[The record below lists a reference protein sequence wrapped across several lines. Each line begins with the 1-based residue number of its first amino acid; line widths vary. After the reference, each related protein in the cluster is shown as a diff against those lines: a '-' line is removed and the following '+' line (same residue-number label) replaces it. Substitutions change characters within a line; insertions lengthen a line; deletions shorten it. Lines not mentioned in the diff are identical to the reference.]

1 MKYKLLR
8 KDRAASVLDENV
20 EYIYSCKMHDYG
32 ISDDDTRLTG
42 IKYVSVTLDENGN
55 YPFFTIPEE
64 DLELV

>member
-8 KDRAASVLDENV
+8 KDRAASTLNENDEYV
-20 EYIYSCKMHDYG
+20 YDCVYYDYG

-42 IKYVSVTLDENGN
+42 LKYISVTRDENGN

-64 DLELV
+64 DLEII